1 MEDRRPGTA
10 CLSAYNAGDE
20 ERTGESFRKDILCK
34 GTGGFLETD
43 KGDSMGTW
51 NSRGLRGSTLEDM
64 VNRTNEWYLEKN
76 LALMQKIP
84 TPITPVRMDKEH
96 RQITLAYFDQRST
109 IDYIGAVQGIPVCF
123 DAKNV
128 WRRHFRFR
136 IFMNIR

>member
-20 ERTGESFRKDILCK
+20 ERTEESFRKDILCK

-76 LALMQKIP
+76 LALMP
-84 TPITPVRMDKEH
+84 EDSDPDHT
-96 RQITLAYFDQRST
+96 
-109 IDYIGAVQGIPVCF
+109 GADG
-123 DAKNV
+123 
-128 WRRHFRFR
+128 
-136 IFMNIR
+136 